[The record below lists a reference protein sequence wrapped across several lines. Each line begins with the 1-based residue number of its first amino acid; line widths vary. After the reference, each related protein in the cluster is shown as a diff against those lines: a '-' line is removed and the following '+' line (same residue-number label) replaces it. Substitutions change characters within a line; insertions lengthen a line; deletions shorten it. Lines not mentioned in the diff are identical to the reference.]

1 MTGSLDDEKSVVR
14 IYLASSVDGFIA
26 GPGDDLSWLPG
37 EEDAG
42 GLQAGGAMGFDEHL
56 AAMGVILM
64 GRRTWDVVLGPDGL
78 AGPVW
83 PYGDLPVLVATNRE
97 LEGGHGQAR
106 AVSGPIA
113 DLVAE
118 ARSVAGG
125 QGVYLD
131 GGDLARQGLR
141 AGLVDEVILTVIPV
155 VLGGGTGL
163 FDTTVGRHQL
173 ELVGV
178 HDGGSGMV
186 QLQYRMASAR

>member
-1 MTGSLDDEKSVVR
+1 MTGSLEGEKPVVR

-37 EEDAG
+37 GEEAG
-42 GLQAGGAMGFDEHL
+42 GLQTGEAIGFEEHL
-56 AAMGVILM
+56 AAMGAILM
-64 GRRTWDVVLGPDGL
+64 GRRTWDVVLGPNGL
-78 AGPVW
+78 AGPEW

-97 LEGGHGQAR
+97 LEGGHHEAR

-113 DLVAE
+113 DLVTE

-155 VLGGGTGL
+155 VLGGGTAL
-163 FDTTVGRHQL
+163 FDDTVGRHQL

-178 HDGGSGMV
+178 HAGGGGIA
-186 QLQYRMASAR
+186 QLHYRMASAR